1 MKKYFMMMVAT
12 MMMTTV
18 SANAKVG
25 NVEKSD
31 MPASCEMNMASL
43 ARTLGLD
50 DSQTKALEAASTEL
64 SASLNGEVIYDDS
77 TRMPL
82 TLTQAVN
89 RNLKVAHRVL
99 NTKQYHKYQTII
111 NSTLVNKGLDD
122 EYYNAK

>member
-31 MPASCEMNMASL
+31 MPADREINMAAL

-50 DSQTKALEAASTEL
+50 DSQTKALGAASTEL
-64 SASLNGEVIYDDS
+64 SASLNGEMVYDDTS
-77 TRMPL
+77 RLPL
-82 TLTQAVN
+82 TITKVVN

-99 NTKQYHKYQTII
+99 NAEQYHKYQTII
-111 NSTLVNKGLDD
+111 NSTLINKGL
-122 EYYNAK
+122 YSAYFNAE

>member
-1 MKKYFMMMVAT
+1 
-12 MMMTTV
+12 
-18 SANAKVG
+18 
-25 NVEKSD
+25 
-31 MPASCEMNMASL
+31 MNIASL

-50 DSQTKALEAASTEL
+50 DAQTTALEVASTEL
-64 SASLNGEVIYDDS
+64 SASLNGEVVYDDS

-99 NTKQYHKYQTII
+99 NTKQYHEYQTII